1 MAWFR
6 RRRADEPRR
15 VRPDGVFTKC
25 EGCGA
30 TIVAKDI
37 EDRLGV
43 CRECNHHFRLPARRR
58 VEVTLDPGSFTAL
71 FEEIQSID
79 PLGFSAA
86 RAYEERLAGAREATG
101 LSEAA
106 LVGTGAI
113 EGRPVAFGVTDFFF
127 MRGSMGSVVGERLTR
142 LTERATER
150 RLPLVIFCGS
160 GGGARMDEGL
170 LSLLQMAKTSAAI
183 ARHGRAGLLYVSVI
197 TNSSYGGTMASFASL
212 GDVILAEPKALM
224 GFTGPRVIEQT
235 LKIALPAGFQ
245 EAEFMLAHGLVDRLV
260 ERKDMRATLARLID
274 YGAGARAGAA
284 RAGAGG
290 AGAA

>member
-6 RRRADEPRR
+6 RRRADAPRR
-15 VRPDGVFTKC
+15 VKPDGVFTKC

-43 CRECNHHFRLPARRR
+43 CRECNYHFRLPARRR
-58 VEVTLDPGSFTAL
+58 VEITLDPDSFTEL
-71 FEEIQSID
+71 FADIESVD
-79 PLGFSAA
+79 PLAFVAQRSYG
-86 RAYEERLAGAREATG
+86 ERLEEARKVTG

-106 LVGTGAI
+106 VAGTGAI
-113 EGRPVAFGVTDFFF
+113 EGRTVAFGVTDFFF

-142 LTERATER
+142 LAEHATANG
-150 RLPLVIFCGS
+150 LPLIIFCGS

-170 LSLLQMAKTSAAI
+170 LSLMQMAKTSAAL
-183 ARHGRAGLLYVSVI
+183 ARHAAARLLYVSVI

-212 GDVILAEPKALM
+212 GDIILAEPKALM

-235 LKIALPAGFQ
+235 LKITLPKGFQ
-245 EAEFMLAHGLVDRLV
+245 EAEFMLAHGLVDRIV
-260 ERKDMRATLARLID
+260 ERKDMRATLARLVD
-274 YGAGARAGAA
+274 YSMTARAAAARPGAA
-284 RAGAGG
+284 
-290 AGAA
+290 

>member
-6 RRRADEPRR
+6 RRRTDAPRR

-43 CRECNHHFRLPARRR
+43 CRECNYHFRLSARRR
-58 VEVTLDPGSFTAL
+58 IEITLDPGSFTEM
-71 FEEIQSID
+71 FGDIESSD
-79 PLGFSAA
+79 PLGFSAQ
-86 RAYEERLAGAREATG
+86 RSYGDRLAEARERTG

-106 LVGTGAI
+106 VTGTGAI
-113 EGRPVAFGVTDFFF
+113 EGRPVALGVTDFVF

-142 LTERATER
+142 LVEHATAEG
-150 RLPLVIFCGS
+150 LPLVIFCGS

-170 LSLLQMAKTSAAI
+170 LSLMQMAKTSAAL
-183 ARHGRAGLLYVSVI
+183 ARHAAACLPYLSVI

-212 GDVILAEPKALM
+212 GDIILAEPRALM

-235 LKIALPAGFQ
+235 LKITLPKGFQ
-245 EAEFMLAHGLVDRLV
+245 EAEFMLEHGLVDRIV
-260 ERKDMRATLARLID
+260 ERKDMRAMLARLID
-274 YGAGARAGAA
+274 YCMAAREAGQPAGAA
-284 RAGAGG
+284 
-290 AGAA
+290 